1 MTPEEANKILFGA
14 VLVTKLEIRK
24 AYKVLALIY
33 HPDKVRRAF
42 SSLGCAL
49 DLYRIHWVLQNS
61 QKFNS
66 VMMC

>member
-33 HPDKVRRAF
+33 HPDKVRRSF
-42 SSLGCAL
+42 SRVRCAL
-49 DLYRIHWVLQNS
+49 HR
-61 QKFNS
+61 
-66 VMMC
+66 